1 MQYNNEQT
9 DATLPSASIEQNR
22 LLVAVRVLFCVLLLL
37 VGMLIHFL
45 FGEKKV
51 VQEKVYLKEIDAGN
65 IPEINKYVKNI
76 NGGGCG
82 FFTLKLYN
90 RLDSCKYE
98 IVSINGLNHIAIREI
113 SNGAI
118 IDCNGYQ
125 DILSM
130 QLRYKNVINTI
141 TKDSLEKLVYDFG
154 KWNKAFTKIDT
165 AAINL
170 FIDRL

>member
-1 MQYNNEQT
+1 MQIN
-9 DATLPSASIEQNR
+9 SEQNDQHLR
-22 LLVAVRVLFCVLLLL
+22 NIANALLVALRVIFCILILLL
-37 VGMLIHFL
+37 GMLIQFL
-45 FGEKKV
+45 FGEKKT
-51 VQEKVYLKEIDAGN
+51 VQERVYLKEINSGD

-76 NGGGCG
+76 NSGGCG
-82 FFTLKLYN
+82 FFALKLYN
-90 RLDSCKYE
+90 RLDSCYYE
-98 IVSINGLNHIAIREI
+98 IVAINGLNHIAIREI

-125 DILSM
+125 DVLSM
-130 QLRYKNVINTI
+130 QLRYKNKIEPI
-141 TKDSLEKLVYDFG
+141 SKDSLERLVYDFG